1 MGFPDFPVPESDKS
15 YLPAK
20 DMLAFLQLYSDKNGV
35 TPYIKVSVD
44 FWSKINYIYF

>member
-44 FWSKINYIYF
+44 F